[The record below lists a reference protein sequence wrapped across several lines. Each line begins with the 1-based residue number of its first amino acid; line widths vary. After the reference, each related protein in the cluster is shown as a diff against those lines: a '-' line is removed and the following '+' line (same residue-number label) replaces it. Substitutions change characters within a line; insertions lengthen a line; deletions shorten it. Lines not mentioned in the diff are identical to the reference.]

1 MIMMIE
7 VAILK
12 WRRKKGRNV
21 FIGGFAFVGHR
32 FQAIT
37 RHLAIHSLL
46 HDDDD
51 DDDDYDDDDDN
62 DDDYDDDGDMVI
74 FL

>member
-21 FIGGFAFVGHR
+21 FIGGFVGHR

-51 DDDDYDDDDDN
+51 DDDD
-62 DDDYDDDGDMVI
+62 DYDDDGDDGYFSLSGM
-74 FL
+74 FS